1 MLSPTNDQVLELALA
16 YFGDCNLEV
25 TVTDEGLTTEDGRV
39 FGLEPLRRRL
49 AHQDPEAWSEFVQS
63 HFDVLLSATP
73 EMPATFEEAAPS
85 LRSAVVAEAD
95 LGLFDGAILER
106 PIVDGLGERLMLRRG
121 LLGITVTAEVVEG
134 WEADPEAVWGRA
146 RSGSLWDEAVQ
157 KETHA
162 VGGGAV
168 RYFSLR
174 GGRWTSTRVLAL
186 DRYLNGRHAYGALVT
201 VPARDEV
208 LVHQIRD
215 EAFTDAALAML
226 SHTATS
232 YVESPLP
239 VGCDL
244 YWWNQGELSRIC
256 TPAED
261 RYRYIRVPAF
271 SAMLWRLEEETDRSC
286 ARSRRL

>member
-1 MLSPTNDQVLELALA
+1 MERPTDDQVLELALA
-16 YFGDCNLEV
+16 YFGDCDLAV

-49 AHQDPEAWSEFVQS
+49 AQHDPETWGAFVQT

-73 EMPATFEEAAPS
+73 EMPATFEEAAPH
-85 LRSAVVAEAD
+85 LRAAVVAEAD

-134 WEADPEAVWGRA
+134 WGTDPEAVWSRA

-157 KETHA
+157 RETHT
-162 VGGGAV
+162 VGGGGV

-186 DRYLNGRHAYGALVT
+186 DRYLSGRHAYGALVT

-215 EAFTDAALAML
+215 ETFTDAALAML
-226 SHTATS
+226 SHTASS

-244 YWWNQGELSRIC
+244 FWWNRGELARIC

-261 RYRYIRVPAF
+261 RYRYIRVPEF
-271 SAMLWRLEEETDRSC
+271 SAMLWRLEEETSANC
-286 ARSRRL
+286 TRSRRW